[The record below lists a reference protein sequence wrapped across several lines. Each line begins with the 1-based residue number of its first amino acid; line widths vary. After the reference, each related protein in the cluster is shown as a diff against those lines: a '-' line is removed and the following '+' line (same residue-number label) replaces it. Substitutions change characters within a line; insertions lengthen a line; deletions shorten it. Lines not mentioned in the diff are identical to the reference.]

1 MDPKQ
6 DQGTTEGVTEQPQ
19 MAEEKQPEPMPSSE
33 PNQTEAE
40 AVDTAKDQ
48 GDDELAL
55 PEGASERTREQF
67 EKLKAKLAAAEAKA
81 NTKADNTQYGDSVFD
96 TFRPKQPVQQPVNP
110 GNYTH
115 LNQNQ
120 VDAIANQFVDSEGNV
135 DINGLNKALS
145 QANQNS
151 QQAIQRAQSAEDRLM
166 RYEETQQVREAH
178 AVHPELDPSSK
189 EFNPEFFEAVKDR
202 LLRNMYE
209 GKEQT
214 LLNVANSLKKTV
226 TTPVNLDKVKSEA
239 VTEYKTTQQNRIQ
252 GPIESGKGETRSNS
266 GNLQELRLNS
276 RKENVLTGNT
286 PSLDERLRNVGVFK
300 KD

>member
-6 DQGTTEGVTEQPQ
+6 DQGNTEEVLEQPQ
-19 MAEEKQPEPMPSSE
+19 VAEDKQPEPMPSSE

-40 AVDTAKDQ
+40 ADNTVTDQ
-48 GDDELAL
+48 DNDDLAL
-55 PEGASERTREQF
+55 PEGVQERTRQQF
-67 EKLKAKLAAAEAKA
+67 EKLKAELAAAKAQAKS
-81 NTKADNTQYGDSVFD
+81 KADNTSYGDSVFD
-96 TFRPKQPVQQPVNP
+96 TFRPKQSVQQSNA
-110 GNYTH
+110 GDFNY
-115 LNQNQ
+115 LNQTQ
-120 VDAIANQFVDSEGNV
+120 VDAIANQFVDPEGNV

-145 QANQNS
+145 SANQNA
-151 QQAIQRAQSAEDRLM
+151 QRALQRAQSAEERLM
-166 RYEETQQVREAH
+166 RYEETQQVRDAH

-226 TTPVNLDKVKSEA
+226 ATPVNLDKVKSEA
-239 VTEYKTTQQNRIQ
+239 VTQYKTTQQNRIQ
-252 GPIESGKGETRSNS
+252 GPIESGKGESRSTDA
-266 GNLQELRLNS
+266 NLQELRLES
-276 RKENVLTGNT
+276 RKENILAGNT

-300 KD
+300 KT